1 MPRIRCD
8 PARTRRRQAPPERVA
23 ADLPSRTTR
32 DSSPAPAA
40 SVPAGAPF
48 VVLIPARLASTRL
61 PNKPLADIGG
71 KPMIVRVAEQAS
83 RSRATRVVVATDS
96 PEVAAAVRG
105 GQFEVVL
112 TRDDHRSGT
121 DRLAEAAGILDLPDD
136 AIVVNMQGDEPE
148 LPPRLL
154 DAVAQCLAA
163 DVDCAD
169 GNCRPCDRSDAGLV
183 QSECGQGG
191 AGLRAAMRSTSP
203 AHRCRITGTASSAF
217 PPLDDASA
225 LRRAFTEAAP
235 LRHIGLYAYRGGF
248 LKTYSQMA
256 PTALE
261 GIEALEQLRV
271 LFHGYSIRVVVTEE
285 APAAGIDT
293 PEDLAAVRL
302 RFDR

>member
-8 PARTRRRQAPPERVA
+8 PAPTRRRQAPPERVA
-23 ADLPSRTTR
+23 ADLPSGTNGN
-32 DSSPAPAA
+32 SSPAPAT

-105 GQFEVVL
+105 AQFEVVL

-121 DRLAEAAGILDLPDD
+121 DRLAEAAGLLDLPDD

-154 DAVAQCLAA
+154 DAVADCLAA
-163 DVDCAD
+163 DGDCPMATAAHAIDQVQDWFNPNVVKVVLDCRGNALYFSRAPVPYHRD
-169 GNCRPCDRSDAGLV
+169 GLKRF
-183 QSECGQGG
+183 
-191 AGLRAAMRSTSP
+191 P
-203 AHRCRITGTASSAF
+203 AV
-217 PPLDDASA
+217 DDADA